1 MTPRILRPNLANL
14 KIAGE
19 RERKKFTRKHQKKFK
34 MKAQEGQREALRIY
48 VAGAIELSLQG
59 IAIKMDPCPLC

>member
-34 MKAQEGQREALRIY
+34 MKEEGQREALRIY
-48 VAGAIELSLQG
+48 VAGAIESSLQG

>member
-48 VAGAIELSLQG
+48 VAGAIESSLQG